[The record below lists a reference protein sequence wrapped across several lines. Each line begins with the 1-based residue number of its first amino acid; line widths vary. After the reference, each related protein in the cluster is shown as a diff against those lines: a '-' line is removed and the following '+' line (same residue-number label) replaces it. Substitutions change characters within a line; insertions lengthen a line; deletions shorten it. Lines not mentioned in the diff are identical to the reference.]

1 MSRAEVDLQISVR
14 KACNTE
20 EVPPK
25 RKHVRACIV
34 YTWDHK
40 NSRAFWNAVK
50 IQPLQSS
57 EVQLFKALIMI
68 HKVLQEGH
76 PNTLKDG
83 YRNRDFLYSLST
95 VFPSTSNYGLLIN
108 QYDRFLLQ
116 KLDFHRSNPG
126 FNGIFEYEEYIS
138 LRTVNDPNEGY
149 ESILQLMDLQDLI
162 NDLQKH
168 IFATVHQSPN
178 NLCKVSA
185 LVPLISESYGVYKF
199 LVSMLR
205 AMFQQLGDDDAL
217 SALFDR
223 FNSQHFV
230 LREFYTDCQS
240 IKFLTSL
247 ITIPRIAAS
256 VPNLRISDESQRLTT
271 VSSTQNGSEASQSA
285 QATGNFD
292 NAENTPQVNS
302 FELQNTAAFDQQRQL
317 EQQQY
322 ELEAQRQQQLQ
333 EQIRRQ
339 QLFEQQM
346 KEQEQKR
353 LQDQQIL
360 TEQQMLRQQQ
370 TQMNQSRVSELEQDL
385 LNFKA
390 QFDNDQALLQQYDSR
405 VKSME
410 TELININETAAQQIF
425 TKDEQLKLAN
435 EQISNWSKKYES
447 LAKLYSQ
454 LRSEHL
460 NLLAKFKKIQQKISS
475 AQESILKKEKYE
487 KDLKSKNLELADIIR
502 ERDRARLDLDRLKAS
517 KDSEIEHLQTQIREA
532 SAQASEFSSA
542 KTMDLTS
549 KISKYEADVEKLKTD
564 LDDREK
570 LLASMGSVSSLK
582 ESLKEKEMDLEIT
595 QESLDSALR
604 ELSIARKSSNS
615 QYLANILDVI
625 LANSVKRVQ
634 DSKYEFLSPMQA
646 GNSNATPEYLLSFL
660 ELCSDTA
667 TNFAQALNELVVEGN
682 ENLDQSPYPSII
694 LASSELTSA
703 LHDLML
709 NSKGLSKNITADEGD
724 RLTSEI
730 TNALSGAESFFSNL
744 TSDSI
749 NDLESEEDKIDFV
762 IDCNLSFQRL
772 IQTASS
778 FVDTLRSSHKSGL
791 SNKDN
796 IEDVVEDKFVQT
808 ADAVEKATLFLRNLM
823 SEIGQGRDMEVHESI
838 LNAALA
844 ITKAV
849 SALIAAAT
857 ESQIEIVSRNKGEIS
872 RREFYRKNSRW
883 TEGLISA
890 SKAVAGA
897 TNILIQTA
905 NGILKDENLHEQ
917 LIVACNEVAAS
928 TAQLVAASRVKANF
942 VSKTQDNLESS
953 SRTVNSACK
962 SLVSQVQKLIRI
974 DKSTEVGP
982 DLNSLTPYEG
992 KTLEMEQQVEILKLE
1007 NSLFSARKKLA
1018 EIRKHGYTDDYS
1030 GDES

>member
-14 KACNTE
+14 KACNNE

-25 RKHVRACIV
+25 RKHVRSCIV

-57 EVQLFKALIMI
+57 EIQLFKALIMI

-116 KLDFHRSNPG
+116 KLDFHRSNHG

-185 LVPLISESYGVYKF
+185 LVPLISESYGIYKF

-223 FNSQHFV
+223 FSSQHFV
-230 LREFYTDCQS
+230 LRDFYTDCQA

-256 VPNLRISDESQRLTT
+256 VPNMKSDEESQRMLTF
-271 VSSTQNGSEASQSA
+271 VESQNDLESSQSGQASGSLENLDVPSLVSLLSA
-285 QATGNFD
+285 QKTEAI
-292 NAENTPQVNS
+292 
-302 FELQNTAAFDQQRQL
+302 DQHRQL
-317 EQQQY
+317 QQQQY
-322 ELEAQRQQQLQ
+322 ELEAQRQQQLE
-333 EQIRRQ
+333 EQVRRQ

-346 KEQEQKR
+346 REQEQKR
-353 LQDQQIL
+353 IQ
-360 TEQQMLRQQQ
+360 EQQFLRQQQ
-370 TQMNQSRVSELEQDL
+370 TQNNQLRVSELEQDL
-385 LNFKA
+385 LMFKA

-405 VKSME
+405 VKSIE
-410 TELININETAAQQIF
+410 TELLNINQTAAQQIA
-425 TKDEQLKLAN
+425 TKDEQLNMAN

-447 LAKLYSQ
+447 LAMLYSQ
-454 LRSEHL
+454 LRLEHL

-502 ERDRARLDLDRLKAS
+502 ERDRARLDVDRVKAS
-517 KDSEIEHLQTQIREA
+517 KDLEIEHLQTQIRE
-532 SAQASEFSSA
+532 
-542 KTMDLTS
+542 LTS
-549 KISKYEADVEKLKTD
+549 QAQEYSTKNSLVLSEKINLYKEQVEQLRSD
-564 LDDREK
+564 LIDREEQ
-570 LLASMGSVSSLK
+570 LASLGDLSLIK
-582 ESLKEKEMDLEIT
+582 ENLKEKEIDLEIT

-604 ELSIARKSSNS
+604 QLALAKLSTNADQLVN
-615 QYLANILDVI
+615 LLDVI
-625 LANSVKRVQ
+625 LANSVRRVQ
-634 DSKYEFLSPMQA
+634 DSKYELLSPMQA
-646 GNSNATPEYLLSFL
+646 GNSIATPEYLLSFL
-660 ELCSDTA
+660 DLCSDTA
-667 TNFAQALNELVVEGN
+667 TNFSQAFNDLMADGDESTDDSAYAQV
-682 ENLDQSPYPSII
+682 I
-694 LASSELTSA
+694 LTSSELTSA
-703 LHDLML
+703 LNDFML
-709 NSKGLSKNITADEGD
+709 NLKGLSKNITSDEGEE
-724 RLTSEI
+724 LANQTTSV
-730 TNALSGAESFFSNL
+730 LSGAESLFLNL
-744 TSDSI
+744 ASDSI
-749 NDLESEEDKIDFV
+749 NDLISIEDKIDFV
-762 IDCNLSFQRL
+762 IDCNLLFQQL
-772 IQTASS
+772 LQTASS
-778 FVDTLRSSHKSGL
+778 LIDTLRGTHELDLTK
-791 SNKDN
+791 KEN
-796 IEDVVEDKFVQT
+796 IEDVVEDKFSET
-808 ADAVEKATLFLRNLM
+808 ADAVENASTFLRNLL
-823 SEIGQGRDMEVHESI
+823 SQIGEGKDFEVHESI
-838 LNAALA
+838 LGAALA

-849 SALIAAAT
+849 SVLIAAAT
-857 ESQIEIVSRNKGEIS
+857 ESQIEIVRRNKGEIS
-872 RREFYRKNSRW
+872 RRDFYKKNSRW

-890 SKAVAGA
+890 SKAVAGT

-905 NGILKDENLHEQ
+905 NGILKDENVHEQ

-942 VSKTQDNLESS
+942 VSKTQDKLETSS
-953 SRTVNSACK
+953 KTVNSACK
-962 SLVSQVQKLIRI
+962 SLVSEVQKLIRT
-974 DKSTEVGP
+974 DKSTEDTL
-982 DLNSLTPYEG
+982 DLTKLTPYEG
-992 KTLEMEQQVEILKLE
+992 KTLEMQQQVEILQLE
-1007 NSLFSARKKLA
+1007 NSLLAARKRLT
-1018 EIRKHGYTDDYS
+1018 EIRKHGYADDQFEDGS
-1030 GDES
+1030 